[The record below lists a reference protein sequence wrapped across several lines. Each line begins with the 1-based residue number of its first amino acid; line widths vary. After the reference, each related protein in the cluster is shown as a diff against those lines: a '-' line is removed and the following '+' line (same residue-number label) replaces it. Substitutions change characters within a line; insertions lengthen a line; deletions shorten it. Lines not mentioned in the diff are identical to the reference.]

1 MGLLY
6 GDFDE
11 IMNNTYYY
19 FWKIYVCL
27 TVACNGALEYV
38 FKHKPLNCNGKFI
51 IILYFNID
59 FKRES
64 MSLYV
69 ITSTTSIIIYD
80 DCTYTNRI
88 LNEVDFV
95 S

>member
-38 FKHKPLNCNGKFI
+38 FKHKPLNCNGKLLSYCI
-51 IILYFNID
+51 STLILSARVCHF
-59 FKRES
+59 
-64 MSLYV
+64 M
-69 ITSTTSIIIYD
+69 
-80 DCTYTNRI
+80 
-88 LNEVDFV
+88 
-95 S
+95 